1 MSKTLINKIRKEIHE
16 VKSLKELSKDA
27 PHEKSLE
34 MRKDIL
40 KKDDKIAFLIMLAKE
55 MEKKK

>member
-16 VKSLKELSKDA
+16 VKVLKEISKEVPQD
-27 PHEKSLE
+27 KSMAIRE
-34 MRKDIL
+34 DIL